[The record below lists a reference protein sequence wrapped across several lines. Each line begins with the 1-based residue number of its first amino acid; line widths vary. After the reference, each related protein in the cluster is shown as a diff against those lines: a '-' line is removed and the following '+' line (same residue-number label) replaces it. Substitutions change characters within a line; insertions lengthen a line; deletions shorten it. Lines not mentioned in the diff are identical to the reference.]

1 MEQVSSR
8 AKCTENGD
16 PCLSSGVGWS
26 RNGLC
31 LNGNCDDGKKQGAEM
46 DNGDMTGHDWSRRG
60 KKYNFQFSPPYLNN
74 GPLDQD
80 LEVQLLSFT

>member
-1 MEQVSSR
+1 
-8 AKCTENGD
+8 
-16 PCLSSGVGWS
+16 
-26 RNGLC
+26 
-31 LNGNCDDGKKQGAEM
+31 M

-80 LEVQLLSFT
+80 PEVQLLSFTCLARLHIHSATIIDPRHFPGGRRRNPRFIISGKSN